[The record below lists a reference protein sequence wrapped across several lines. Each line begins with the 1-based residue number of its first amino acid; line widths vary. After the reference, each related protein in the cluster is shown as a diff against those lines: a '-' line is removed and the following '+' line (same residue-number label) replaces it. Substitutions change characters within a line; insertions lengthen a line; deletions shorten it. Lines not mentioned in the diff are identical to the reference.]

1 MSFLTCFWLLPQ
13 KEHFR
18 RSPLSPIRATC
29 CPPPQNGPR
38 EVGPCVRLVLP
49 APAAPLAPPRLSSRR
64 IRRGSGARRPYPPPP
79 TGRANDSPAPAA
91 TPHPSP
97 PLRLPLER
105 YGSSVR
111 HAPPRPVPV
120 SPQAGS

>member
-29 CPPPQNGPR
+29 CPPPQTRPR
-38 EVGPCVRLVLP
+38 EVGPCVRVMPCRP
-49 APAAPLAPPRLSSRR
+49 AGSARLSSRQ
-64 IRRGSGARRPYPPPP
+64 IRRGSGARRPYLPPP
-79 TGRANDSPAPAA
+79 TGRVNDSPAPTA
-91 TPHPSP
+91 TSHPSP

-105 YGSSVR
+105 YGSSVG
-111 HAPPRPVPV
+111 HVPPRPVPL
-120 SPQAGS
+120 

>member
-1 MSFLTCFWLLPQ
+1 MSFLTCFWLFPQ

-18 RSPLSPIRATC
+18 RSPLSPIRATS
-29 CPPPQNGPR
+29 CPPPQTGPR
-38 EVGPCVRLVLP
+38 EVGPCVRVVLP
-49 APAAPLAPPRLSSRR
+49 CPCRRAVPRGSPPGASG
-64 IRRGSGARRPYPPPP
+64 RGSGARRPYLPPP
-79 TGRANDSPAPAA
+79 TGRGNDSPGPAA

-111 HAPPRPVPV
+111 HAPPRPVPL
-120 SPQAGS
+120 SAQAGS